1 MDGHLDNYN
10 VMKNKDQ
17 ILLESIYENILLE
30 ENVFPSSNEFE
41 EHPSPTKKEIE
52 DKKLPDIIYNLE
64 YVESE
69 DYEGNDE
76 SYYALYIAYPK
87 TRKLIGETI
96 FKKDN
101 DRFIIKNITISPEHR
116 NKGYGQVMYRLIA
129 KYGQK
134 IGISKIYSDTLTPSA
149 INARKK
155 VFNLK
160 MNKFGEH
167 GLKAE
172 SDIDKN
178 VNYTGYPTPTP

>member
-1 MDGHLDNYN
+1 MR
-10 VMKNKDQ
+10 NKDQ
-17 ILLESIYENILLE
+17 ILLESIYERVFLKENI
-30 ENVFPSSNEFE
+30 FPSSKQFE
-41 EHPSPTKKEIE
+41 EHPSPTKKEN
-52 DKKLPDIIYNLE
+52 DAKLKKLPDVSYGLE
-64 YVESE
+64 YVEDE

-76 SYYALYIAYPK
+76 SHYALYIANPK
-87 TRKLIGETI
+87 TGKSIGKTI
-96 FKKDN
+96 FKVDYDN
-101 DRFIIKNITISPEHR
+101 NRYIIVNINVSEDFL

-129 KYGQK
+129 KLAQRNGITK
-134 IGISKIYSDTLTPSA
+134 ISSDTLTPSA

-178 VNYTGYPTPTP
+178 IDYTNYPTPRT

>member
-1 MDGHLDNYN
+1 
-10 VMKNKDQ
+10 MKNKDQ
-17 ILLESIYENILLE
+17 ILLESIYERILLK
-30 ENVFPSSNEFE
+30 ENSFPSSKEFE
-41 EHPSPTKKEIE
+41 EYPSPTEKEIK
-52 DKKLPDIIYNLE
+52 DKKLPDVSYNLE
-64 YVESE
+64 YVEDE

-76 SYYALYIAYPK
+76 SYYALYISDPK
-87 TRKLIGETI
+87 TGKSIGQTI
-96 FKKDN
+96 FKKDEDN
-101 DRFIIKNITISPEHR
+101 DRFIINNITIAPEHR

-160 MNKFGEH
+160 MNKFGEQ

-178 VNYTGYPTPTP
+178 VTYTGYPTPRP